1 MNLVAEKSRPDFRQ
15 LFPDATLVGR
25 RTAISET
32 FDFETIYQVK
42 LDKFEGPLELLLHL
56 IKKNELDIYDI
67 PISIITK
74 QYLEYIKLMKELNLE
89 IAGEFLVMA
98 STLLHIKSQML
109 LPSQSIE
116 DPSLEEEDPRAEL
129 IRRLLEYQKYK
140 EAGQILEVMDQ
151 TGRDLFVCKL
161 ADPEQDELCNEEE
174 VIEIELFELIEAF
187 RSVLSGIPVE
197 KFHEVHTEMISIAD
211 RINDILTQ
219 LQEKDGLRF
228 EELFSDNRTREDL
241 IASFLA
247 ILELG
252 KRKLIRITQIGLFRE
267 IWITPA
273 VPVEET
279 GAISEDE
286 ITYV

>member
-1 MNLVAEKSRPDFRQ
+1 
-15 LFPDATLVGR
+15 
-25 RTAISET
+25 
-32 FDFETIYQVK
+32 VK

-67 PISIITK
+67 PISIITN

-98 STLLHIKSQML
+98 STLLQIKSQML
-109 LPSQSIE
+109 LPPTTSE
-116 DPSLEEEDPRAEL
+116 DPSMEEEDPRAEL

-140 EAGQILEVMDQ
+140 EAGQILEGMDQ
-151 TGRDLFVCKL
+151 AGKDLFVCTL
-161 ADPEQDELCNEEE
+161 VEPELENIGNEEE
-174 VIEIELFELIEAF
+174 AFEIELFELIEAF
-187 RSVLSGIPVE
+187 RSVLSNIPVE
-197 KFHEVHTEMISIAD
+197 RFHEVHTEMISIAD
-211 RINDILTQ
+211 RINDILTL
-219 LQEKDGLRF
+219 LQEKEGIRF
-228 EELFSDNRTREDL
+228 DELFSSDRTREDL

-247 ILELG
+247 VLELG
-252 KRKLIRITQIGLFRE
+252 KRKLVIIIQTGLFRE

-273 VPVEET
+273 VPIDEA

>member
-1 MNLVAEKSRPDFRQ
+1 M
-15 LFPDATLVGR
+15 
-25 RTAISET
+25 
-32 FDFETIYQVK
+32 K

-67 PISIITK
+67 PISIITN

-98 STLLHIKSQML
+98 STLLQIKSQML
-109 LPSQSIE
+109 LPSPVSE

-140 EAGQILEVMDQ
+140 EAGQILEGMDQ
-151 TGRDLFVCKL
+151 TGRDLFVCRL
-161 ADPEQDELCNEEE
+161 GDPEEENCAEEEE

-187 RSVLSGIPVE
+187 RSVLSSIPPE
-197 KFHEVHTEMISIAD
+197 RFHEVHNEVISIAD
-211 RINDILTQ
+211 RINDILTL
-219 LQEKDGLRF
+219 LQEKESIRF
-228 EELFSDNRTREDL
+228 EELFSDGWTKEDL

-247 ILELG
+247 LLELT
-252 KRKLIRITQIGLFRE
+252 KRKLVKIIQTGLFRE
-267 IWITPA
+267 IWIMSA
-273 VPVEET
+273 VPGDEAGV
-279 GAISEDE
+279 ISEDE